1 MSQIIPEYHVNVVY
15 RSIKVTKLFSGSA
28 KAQIETSE
36 TSNVVYEY
44 DCVCPDFYIGET
56 KRVLDICI
64 RDHQTK
70 RRDTNIYQHI
80 ETCDC
85 YKTLDE
91 KFAEENINNF
101 TSKPKAIYVFI
112 SSRFKIISRAIELV
126 ENVKNASF

>member
-44 DCVCPDFYIGET
+44 DRVFPDFYIGET
-56 KRVLDICI
+56 KRVLDVRI

-70 RRDTNIYQHI
+70 SKNTNIYQHI
-80 ETCDC
+80 VNL
-85 YKTLDE
+85 KQFMLFSLLD
-91 KFAEENINNF
+91 
-101 TSKPKAIYVFI
+101 SK
-112 SSRFKIISRAIELV
+112 
-126 ENVKNASF
+126 